1 MDPALMAALAQVS
14 AGCGDCMLG
23 SMMSGRRL
31 ASHEDDGETDMIAVF
46 GFCTGMTAAELMTAA
61 TEAGIEIPS
70 DEPAADAP
78 EPGCTLMYI
87 GYLGSIDMSAAMAAV
102 SNVMAIDAAC
112 GSCLIA
118 MSSAAA
124 TNTDEE
130 NSAAACGCVIA
141 YNEATGTTDP
151 MIEAGSCA
159 PPTTTTTTTTVT
171 TTAAPAPDSG
181 ESGAVAM
188 AVATVAFFSA

>member
-1 MDPALMAALAQVS
+1 
-14 AGCGDCMLG
+14 
-23 SMMSGRRL
+23 MM
-31 ASHEDDGETDMIAVF
+31 AVF
-46 GFCTGMTAAELMTAA
+46 GFCTGMAQADLMAAAA
-61 TEAGIEIPS
+61 ASGILPS
-70 DEPAADAP
+70 DEPDADAP
-78 EPGCTLMYI
+78 EAGCTLMYI
-87 GYLGSIDMSAAMAAV
+87 GYLGSIDMSAAMTAV

-118 MSSAAA
+118 MAGSSATA
-124 TNTDEE
+124 TDEE
-130 NSAAACGCVIA
+130 NSAAACACVIA